1 MRMSRLRVWLAE
13 RHSFPAEAATVLALY
28 GVYELTRGFVVGD
41 TAEARR
47 HALQVAA
54 IERWPHLLLEA
65 DVQHAARLIPGLEGL
80 LGVAYL
86 TLHLATTVAVL
97 LWLHERRPDAF
108 PLVRTALLIAS
119 GLALVG
125 FLAFPTAPP
134 RLAGIG
140 VADTVS
146 NAHIDLNTGLAS
158 SVYNR
163 YAAVPS
169 MHVGYAFIVAA
180 SVFLY
185 SRRALIRVLALLYP
199 PFVLLVVVATG
210 NHFFFD
216 AAAGAFV
223 AALAMTAAA
232 LLAVV
237 PSGAGSAELD
247 AKHPEL
253 LFQRTDDLDQDVLR
267 GEVDLSETVHP
278 RADPLRDIRDRSRKR
293 AALHGRDLPRRAD
306 CCRMA
311 VGREAERDGSLC
323 HGVGELAPRL
333 DEFVEVLVQRLEGR
347 AHNAPVQ
354 LLAE

>member
-1 MRMSRLRVWLAE
+1 MNRLRVWLAE
-13 RHSFPAEAATVLALY
+13 RHSVAAEAATVLALY
-28 GVYELTRGFVVGD
+28 GAYELTRGFVVGD
-41 TAEARR
+41 GAEARR

-65 DVQHAARLIPGLEGL
+65 DVQHAARLVPGLEGL

-97 LWLHERRPDAF
+97 LWLHQRRPDAF

-119 GLALVG
+119 GLALLG

-146 NAHIDLNTGLAS
+146 NANIDLNTGLVS

-169 MHVGYAFIVAA
+169 MHVGYALIVAA

-185 SRRALIRVLALLYP
+185 SRRALVRVLASLYP
-199 PFVLLVVVATG
+199 PFVVLVVVATG

-216 AAAGAFV
+216 AAAGVLV

-232 LLAVV
+232 LL
-237 PSGAGSAELD
+237 STELD

-253 LFQRTDDLDQDVLR
+253 LFERTDDLDQDVLR
-267 GEVDLSETVHP
+267 GEVDLAEAVHP
-278 RADPLRDIRDRSRKR
+278 RADALGDVREPRDELAHDLVRRKR
-293 AALHGRDLPRRAD
+293 AALHGRDLARRAD
-306 CCRMA
+306 CGRLT
-311 VGREAERDGSLC
+311 VGREAQRDGSLC
-323 HGVGELAPRL
+323 DGVGKLAPRV
-333 DEFVEVLVQRLEGR
+333 DELVEMLVQRLEQR
-347 AHNAPVQ
+347 AHDAPVQ